1 MDVIGFLVSAAIRY
15 ARKLQ
20 LHVNI
25 YNIKDTKLNARKIF
39 LVKGHVHSSLGCYT
53 ILNIFIS
60 KRSVWTSCHR

>member
-25 YNIKDTKLNARKIF
+25 YNIKDTKLMLKKYF
-39 LVKGHVHSSLGCYT
+39 SSKDMSTL
-53 ILNIFIS
+53 
-60 KRSVWTSCHR
+60 H